1 MRNSVMKKWMIWTAA
16 LVLAASCA
24 QGPEARIQATVEN
37 AKDASVVLQ
46 KLNYNRLQTI
56 DTIKTNAEGQFNYKV
71 KLTGN
76 DPYFYY
82 LYVDDKPV
90 ASMVLRP
97 SDVVKVTVPASG
109 PFTIEGSEES
119 ALFQQVNTAFAE
131 ASDQMNSLMD
141 SLSEGSSEA
150 EMKDVTRQM
159 SKLYV
164 DYKRQTIKHIVQHP
178 HSITS
183 AVVLFQKFSDELP
196 VFAQQSDAVI
206 FRSVLDS
213 LTPVYPKSE
222 YIVALRDAVDVLE
235 RDLDL
240 ATRLG
245 DVTVI
250 SYPELSM
257 PDVDG
262 QIRMLSELQGKV
274 IVLSFWSVG
283 QTDHKMFNVDLM
295 DLYQKY
301 HDRGLEIYQVSLDID
316 KPSWAS
322 TVRSQSLPWISVNDG
337 YGIQSPSVVAYN
349 VGKIPTMFVI
359 DRDGEF
365 VGTDVFDKDALEQLI
380 RKSL

>member
-1 MRNSVMKKWMIWTAA
+1 MKQWTIWAAA
-16 LVLAASCA
+16 LLMTASCA
-24 QGPEARIQATVEN
+24 KGPEARIQATVEN
-37 AKDASVVLQ
+37 AKDATVVLQ
-46 KLNYNRLQTI
+46 KLNYNRLQPV
-56 DTIKTNAEGQFNYKV
+56 DTIKTDAAGQFNYKV

-82 LYVDDKPV
+82 LYVNEKPV

-97 SDVVKVTVPASG
+97 SDAVKITVPASG

-119 ALFQQVNTAFAE
+119 TLFQQVNTSFAE
-131 ASDQMNSLMD
+131 ASDQMAVLVNT
-141 SLSEGSSEA
+141 LSEGSSEA
-150 EMKDVTRQM
+150 EMKDVSRQM

-164 DYKRQTIKHIVQHP
+164 DYKRQAIKHIVQHP

-183 AVVLFQKFSDELP
+183 AVVLFQKFSDEVP

-206 FRSVLDS
+206 FRAVLDS

-222 YIVALRDAVDVLE
+222 YIVALRDAVDVLQ

-240 ATRLG
+240 AVRLG
-245 DVTVI
+245 DVSVI
-250 SYPELSM
+250 SFPELSM

-262 QIRMLSELQGKV
+262 EIRMLSELQGKV
-274 IVLSFWSVG
+274 IILSFWSVG
-283 QTDHKMFNVDLM
+283 QTEHKMFNVDLM

-301 HDRGLEIYQVSLDID
+301 HDRGLEVYQVSLDID

-337 YGIQSPSVVAYN
+337 YGVQSPAVIAYN
-349 VGKIPTMFVI
+349 VGKIPSMFVI
-359 DRDGEF
+359 DRNGDF
-365 VGTDVFDKDALEQLI
+365 VGTDVFEKDALEQLI
-380 RKSL
+380 KKSL

>member
-1 MRNSVMKKWMIWTAA
+1 MKQWTIWAAA
-16 LVLAASCA
+16 LLMTASCA
-24 QGPEARIQATVEN
+24 KGPEARIQATVEN
-37 AKDASVVLQ
+37 AKDATVVLQ
-46 KLNYNRLQTI
+46 KLNYNRLQPV
-56 DTIKTNAEGQFNYKV
+56 DTIKTDAAGQFNYKV

-82 LYVDDKPV
+82 LYVNEKPV

-97 SDVVKVTVPASG
+97 SDAVKITVPASG

-119 ALFQQVNTAFAE
+119 TLFQQVNTSFAE
-131 ASDQMNSLMD
+131 ASDQMAVLVNT
-141 SLSEGSSEA
+141 LSEGSSEA
-150 EMKDVTRQM
+150 EMKDVSRQM

-164 DYKRQTIKHIVQHP
+164 DYKRQAIKHIVQHP

-183 AVVLFQKFSDELP
+183 AVVLFQKFSDEVP

-206 FRSVLDS
+206 FRAVLDS

-222 YIVALRDAVDVLE
+222 YIVALRDAVDVLQ

-240 ATRLG
+240 AVRLG
-245 DVTVI
+245 DVSVI
-250 SYPELSM
+250 SFPELSM

-262 QIRMLSELQGKV
+262 EIRMLSELQGKV
-274 IVLSFWSVG
+274 IILSFWSVG
-283 QTDHKMFNVDLM
+283 QTEHKMFNVDLM

-301 HDRGLEIYQVSLDID
+301 HDWGLEVYQVSLDID

-337 YGIQSPSVVAYN
+337 YGVQSPAVIAYN

-359 DRDGEF
+359 DRNGDF
-365 VGTDVFDKDALEQLI
+365 VGTDVFEKDALEQLI
-380 RKSL
+380 KKSL

>member
-1 MRNSVMKKWMIWTAA
+1 MKQWTIWAAA
-16 LVLAASCA
+16 LLMTVSCA
-24 QGPEARIQATVEN
+24 KGPEARIQATVEN
-37 AKDASVVLQ
+37 AKDATVVLQ
-46 KLNYNRLQTI
+46 KLNYNRLQPV
-56 DTIKTNAEGQFNYKV
+56 DTIKTDAAGQFNYKV

-82 LYVDDKPV
+82 LYVNEKPV

-97 SDVVKVTVPASG
+97 SDAVKITVPASG

-119 ALFQQVNTAFAE
+119 TLFQQVNTSFAE
-131 ASDQMNSLMD
+131 ASEQMNVLMNT
-141 SLSEGSSEA
+141 LSEGSSEA
-150 EMKDVTRQM
+150 ELKDVSRQM

-164 DYKRQTIKHIVQHP
+164 DYKRQAIKHIVQHP
-178 HSITS
+178 RSITS
-183 AVVLFQKFSDELP
+183 AVVLFQKFSDDVP

-206 FRSVLDS
+206 FRAVLDS

-222 YIVALRDAVDVLE
+222 YIVALRDAVDVLQ

-240 ATRLG
+240 AVRLG
-245 DVTVI
+245 DVSVI
-250 SYPELSM
+250 SFPELSM

-262 QIRMLSELQGKV
+262 EIRMLSELQGKV

-283 QTDHKMFNVDLM
+283 QTEHKMFNVDLM

-301 HDRGLEIYQVSLDID
+301 HDRGLEVYQVSLDID

-337 YGIQSPSVVAYN
+337 YGVQSPAVIAYN

-359 DRDGEF
+359 DRNGDF
-365 VGTDVFDKDALEQLI
+365 VGTDVFEKDALEQLI
-380 RKSL
+380 KKSL

>member
-1 MRNSVMKKWMIWTAA
+1 MKQWTIWAAA
-16 LVLAASCA
+16 LLMTVSCA
-24 QGPEARIQATVEN
+24 KGPEARIQATVEN
-37 AKDASVVLQ
+37 AKDATVVLQ
-46 KLNYNRLQTI
+46 KLNYNRLQPV
-56 DTIKTNAEGQFNYKV
+56 DTIKTDAAGQFNYKV

-82 LYVDDKPV
+82 LYVNEKPV

-97 SDVVKVTVPASG
+97 SDAVKITVPASG

-119 ALFQQVNTAFAE
+119 TLFQQVNTSFAE
-131 ASDQMNSLMD
+131 ASEQMNVLMNT
-141 SLSEGSSEA
+141 LSEGSSEA
-150 EMKDVTRQM
+150 ELKDVSRQM

-164 DYKRQTIKHIVQHP
+164 DYKRQAIKHIVQHP
-178 HSITS
+178 RSITS
-183 AVVLFQKFSDELP
+183 AVVLFQKFSDDVP

-206 FRSVLDS
+206 FRAVLDS

-222 YIVALRDAVDVLE
+222 YIVALRDAVDVLQ

-240 ATRLG
+240 AVRLG
-245 DVTVI
+245 DVSVI
-250 SYPELSM
+250 SFPELSM
-257 PDVDG
+257 PNVDG
-262 QIRMLSELQGKV
+262 EIRMLSELQGKV

-283 QTDHKMFNVDLM
+283 QTEHKMFNVDLM

-301 HDRGLEIYQVSLDID
+301 HDRGLEVYQVSLDID

-337 YGIQSPSVVAYN
+337 YGIQSPAVIAYN

-359 DRDGEF
+359 DRNGDF
-365 VGTDVFDKDALEQLI
+365 VGTDVFEKDALEQLI
-380 RKSL
+380 KKSL

>member
-1 MRNSVMKKWMIWTAA
+1 MKQWTIWAAA
-16 LVLAASCA
+16 LLMTVSCA
-24 QGPEARIQATVEN
+24 KGPEARIQATVEN
-37 AKDASVVLQ
+37 AKDATVVLQ
-46 KLNYNRLQTI
+46 KLNYNRLQPV
-56 DTIKTNAEGQFNYKV
+56 DTIKTDAAGQFNYKV

-82 LYVDDKPV
+82 LYVNEKPV

-97 SDVVKVTVPASG
+97 SDAVKITVPASG

-119 ALFQQVNTAFAE
+119 TLFQQVNTSFAE
-131 ASDQMNSLMD
+131 ASEQMNVLMNT
-141 SLSEGSSEA
+141 LSEGSSEA
-150 EMKDVTRQM
+150 ELKDVSRQM

-164 DYKRQTIKHIVQHP
+164 DYKRQAIKHIVQHP
-178 HSITS
+178 RSITS
-183 AVVLFQKFSDELP
+183 AVVLFQKFSDDVP

-206 FRSVLDS
+206 FRAVLDS

-222 YIVALRDAVDVLE
+222 YIVALRDAVDVLQ

-240 ATRLG
+240 AVRLG
-245 DVTVI
+245 DVSVI
-250 SYPELSM
+250 SFPELSM

-262 QIRMLSELQGKV
+262 EIRMLSELQGKV

-283 QTDHKMFNVDLM
+283 QTEHKMFNVDLM

-301 HDRGLEIYQVSLDID
+301 HDRGLEVYQVSLDID

-337 YGIQSPSVVAYN
+337 YGIQSPAVIAYN

-359 DRDGEF
+359 DRNGDF
-365 VGTDVFDKDALEQLI
+365 VGTDVFEKDALEQLI
-380 RKSL
+380 KKSL

>member
-1 MRNSVMKKWMIWTAA
+1 MKQWTIWAAA
-16 LVLAASCA
+16 LLMTVSCA
-24 QGPEARIQATVEN
+24 KGPEARIQATVEN
-37 AKDASVVLQ
+37 AKDATVVLQ
-46 KLNYNRLQTI
+46 KLNYNRLQPV
-56 DTIKTNAEGQFNYKV
+56 DTIKTDSAGQFNYKV

-82 LYVDDKPV
+82 LYVNEKPV

-97 SDVVKVTVPASG
+97 SDAVKITVPASG

-119 ALFQQVNTAFAE
+119 TLFQQVNTSFAE
-131 ASDQMNSLMD
+131 ASEQMNVLMNT
-141 SLSEGSSEA
+141 LSEGSSEA
-150 EMKDVTRQM
+150 ELKDVSRQM

-164 DYKRQTIKHIVQHP
+164 DYKRQAIKHIVQHP
-178 HSITS
+178 RSITS
-183 AVVLFQKFSDELP
+183 AVVLFQKFSDDVP

-206 FRSVLDS
+206 FRAVLDS

-222 YIVALRDAVDVLE
+222 YIVALRDAVDVLQ

-240 ATRLG
+240 AVRLG
-245 DVTVI
+245 DVSVI
-250 SYPELSM
+250 SFPELSM

-262 QIRMLSELQGKV
+262 EIRMLSELQGKV

-283 QTDHKMFNVDLM
+283 QTEHKMFNVDLM

-301 HDRGLEIYQVSLDID
+301 HDRGLEVYQVSLDID

-337 YGIQSPSVVAYN
+337 YGVQSPAVIAYN

-359 DRDGEF
+359 DRNGDF
-365 VGTDVFDKDALEQLI
+365 VGTDVFEKDALEQLI
-380 RKSL
+380 KKSL